1 MGYVMIS
8 TKLHSLFWK
17 ISACSDKY
25 TVPSTRNTGGISTTG
40 SDHDSS
46 SNYCDV
52 VVNPPDEFGV
62 CEFTV
67 VPTNSGT
74 SGRLH
79 PTPPRYVVSN
89 FLLEGVP
96 VQLQPLALPKD
107 PSIEVVENDPVPA
120 AVQQHMVIRSIKT
133 TKRRSKNTSAG
144 RPSNFARPPSH
155 TLPKRGIIKTQGIS
169 NKKRDTKNEN
179 GAVRVKNTR
188 WRKGKEL

>member
-1 MGYVMIS
+1 MG
-8 TKLHSLFWK
+8 
-17 ISACSDKY
+17 SDHDSS
-25 TVPSTRNTGGISTTG
+25 STRNTGGISTTG

-74 SGRLH
+74 SGRLR
-79 PTPPRYVVSN
+79 PTPTPRYVVSN
-89 FLLEGVP
+89 FLLEGAP

-107 PSIEVVENDPVPA
+107 PSIEVVKNDPVPA
-120 AVQQHMVIRSIKT
+120 DVQQHMVIRSIKT
-133 TKRRSKNTSAG
+133 TNTRSKNTSAG

-155 TLPKRGIIKTQGIS
+155 TLPKRGIIKTRGIS

>member
-1 MGYVMIS
+1 M
-8 TKLHSLFWK
+8 
-17 ISACSDKY
+17 
-25 TVPSTRNTGGISTTG
+25 PSTRNTGGISTTG

-52 VVNPPDEFGV
+52 VVNPPDEFGA

-79 PTPPRYVVSN
+79 PPTPRYVVSN
-89 FLLEGVP
+89 FLLEGAS

-107 PSIEVVENDPVPA
+107 PSIEVVKNDPVPA

-133 TKRRSKNTSAG
+133 TKRRSKN
-144 RPSNFARPPSH
+144 PFFARPPSH

-188 WRKGKEL
+188 WRKGEEL